1 MLLAIETL
9 SASAQWIIYLIALV
23 CFLLA
28 AIGWDPRGS
37 KVSLLAVGLAFFT
50 FPFFWN
56 NLAAS

>member
-1 MLLAIETL
+1 MFIAIETL
-9 SASAQWIIYLIALV
+9 SATLQWIVYLIALV
-23 CFLLA
+23 SFVLA
-28 AIGWDPRGS
+28 AIGWSPSGS